1 MVVGYGGRK
10 IIMENTD
17 TSYYGRILIKAL
29 SKHYPSNYYILY
41 SPKRSESR
49 NKRLTDIYND
59 KSVRVKFP
67 RTYIHNK
74 TRWYFNSGI
83 VKSAK
88 AHGVNTFHGIDDG
101 IASGF
106 LGSNFP
112 TVFTM
117 TDPLY
122 KSAKNWVERML
133 MQRRARKSC
142 KIAKRVIALN
152 EVDRQTI
159 IDHYHVSPDNVD
171 VVYPCFFD
179 GCDESVPENMF
190 EILRQKYH
198 LPERYILYKGRFEEE
213 DNLIETMKLLHELH
227 NRKISIVLLGYRTDY
242 FDKVLKE
249 KAHDLHIFHRF
260 KQVDKVHQA
269 DLTAVVKMAQ
279 AVIIPNTDRMRDNY
293 KLINAQ
299 RTGTLVIC
307 KDSAKAREFGGDA
320 AIYYNDF
327 REGAELASE
336 VLDDENKRN
345 AMIQAGRA
353 NSERFTGKILAD
365 EMIHIYRS
373 VLTHRRL
380 FTE

>member
-1 MVVGYGGRK
+1 MVVGYSGRK
-10 IIMENTD
+10 IIMENND

-29 SKHYPSNYYILY
+29 ATHYPNNYYILY
-41 SPKRSESR
+41 SPQNEH
-49 NKRLTDIYND
+49 NKRMTALFNED
-59 KSVRVKFP
+59 SVRIKFP
-67 RTYIHNK
+67 RSHIHSK
-74 TRWYFNSGI
+74 ERWYTGNGI
-83 VKSAK
+83 VKAAK
-88 AHGVNTFHGIDDG
+88 AHGVNTFHGIDD
-101 IASGF
+101 AVPVGF
-106 LGSNFP
+106 NGSNFP

-122 KSAKNWVERML
+122 KSANGWITRML
-133 MQRRARKSC
+133 LQRRARKAC
-142 KIAKRVIALN
+142 KFVKRVIALN

-159 IDHYHVSPDNVD
+159 IDHYHVNPDNVD
-171 VVYPCFFD
+171 VVYPCFYE

-345 AMIQAGRA
+345 AMIQAGHA

>member
-1 MVVGYGGRK
+1 MVVGYSGRK
-10 IIMENTD
+10 IIMENND

-29 SKHYPSNYYILY
+29 ATHYPNNYYILY
-41 SPKRSESR
+41 SPQNEH
-49 NKRLTDIYND
+49 NKRMTALFNED
-59 KSVRVKFP
+59 SVRIKFP
-67 RTYIHNK
+67 RSHIHSK
-74 TRWYFNSGI
+74 ERWYTGHGI
-83 VKSAK
+83 VKAAK
-88 AHGVNTFHGIDDG
+88 AHGVNTFHGIDD
-101 IASGF
+101 AVPVGF
-106 LGSNFP
+106 NGSNFP

-122 KSAKNWVERML
+122 KSANGWITRML
-133 MQRRARKSC
+133 LQRRARKAC
-142 KIAKRVIALN
+142 KFVKRVIALN

-159 IDHYHVSPDNVD
+159 IDHYHVNPDNVD
-171 VVYPCFFD
+171 VVYPCFYE

-345 AMIQAGRA
+345 AMIQAGHA
-353 NSERFTGKILAD
+353 NSERFTGKVLAD

>member
-1 MVVGYGGRK
+1 MVVGYSGRK
-10 IIMENTD
+10 IIMENND

-29 SKHYPSNYYILY
+29 ATHYPNNYYILY
-41 SPKRSESR
+41 SPQNEH
-49 NKRLTDIYND
+49 NKRMTALFNED
-59 KSVRVKFP
+59 SVRIKFP
-67 RTYIHNK
+67 RSHIHSK
-74 TRWYFNSGI
+74 ERWYTGHGI
-83 VKSAK
+83 VKAAK
-88 AHGVNTFHGIDDG
+88 AHGVNTFHGIDD
-101 IASGF
+101 AVPVGF
-106 LGSNFP
+106 NGSNFP

-122 KSAKNWVERML
+122 KSANGWITRML
-133 MQRRARKSC
+133 LQRRARKAC
-142 KIAKRVIALN
+142 KFVKRVIALN

-159 IDHYHVSPDNVD
+159 IDHYHVNPDNVD
-171 VVYPCFFD
+171 VVYPCFYE

>member
-1 MVVGYGGRK
+1 MVVGYSGRK
-10 IIMENTD
+10 IIMENND

-29 SKHYPSNYYILY
+29 ATHYPNNYYILY
-41 SPKRSESR
+41 SPQNEH
-49 NKRLTDIYND
+49 NKRMTALFNED
-59 KSVRVKFP
+59 SVRIKFP
-67 RTYIHNK
+67 RSHIHSK
-74 TRWYFNSGI
+74 ERWYTGHGI
-83 VKSAK
+83 VKAAK
-88 AHGVNTFHGIDDG
+88 AHGVNTFHGIDD
-101 IASGF
+101 AVPVGF
-106 LGSNFP
+106 NGSNFP

-122 KSAKNWVERML
+122 KSANGWITRML
-133 MQRRARKSC
+133 LQRRARKAC
-142 KIAKRVIALN
+142 KFVKRVIALN
-152 EVDRQTI
+152 EVDRQTV

-345 AMIQAGRA
+345 AMIQAGHA